1 MSERK
6 VCAQLLSQVWLFAT
20 LWTVA
25 HHDRDFVE
33 LCGSHQGCQVPFRP
47 PIPNV
52 GLLLRRC
59 SWNGFIL
66 RWRVNHVV
74 FLTCQ
79 CKRPKRWGFDPW
91 VTKIPLGGGN
101 GNPLQSSCLGNPT
114 DRGAWWATVHGVTK
128 SQTRLSTQH
137 NLLVYPKRDQSWVF
151 TGRTDAEAET
161 PILWPPD
168 AKSWLFGKDPDAVKD
183 WGQEEKGTTE
193 DEMVGWH
200 HRLDGHG
207 FGWTPG
213 VGDGQGGLGCCG
225 SWGRKESDTTEWPN
239 WTELNTIWVSIY
251 LDINQ
256 YNSKKGGKHIF

>member
-1 MSERK
+1 M
-6 VCAQLLSQVWLFAT
+6 
-20 LWTVA
+20 
-25 HHDRDFVE
+25 
-33 LCGSHQGCQVPFRP
+33 
-47 PIPNV
+47 IPNTV
-52 GLLLRRC
+52 KF
-59 SWNGFIL
+59 GFSGGPSGKES
-66 RWRVNHVV
+66 
-74 FLTCQ
+74 TCQ

-168 AKSWLFGKDPDAVKD
+168 AKSWHTGKDPDAGKD
-183 WGQEEKGTTE
+183 SGQEDKGTTE

-200 HRLDGHG
+200 HRLNGHG

-213 VGDGQGGLGCCG
+213 VGDGQGGLVCCS
-225 SWGRKESDTTEWPN
+225 SWGRKQSDTTERLN
-239 WTELNTIWVSIY
+239 WTEIKIASSYRTFGFPGSSNLKLRKNNRVPSR
-251 LDINQ
+251 L
-256 YNSKKGGKHIF
+256 F